1 MRPAGQETCPIP
13 GQRGCNPAP
22 ETEWALLGPCVH
34 GNCDLG
40 NRRKPACVAN
50 GRRRIR
56 TMFCSGCGQA
66 MQAFEQVCPRCGR
79 PVPPMPVARPPM
91 YSRVQRHLH
100 TLGVLWIAW
109 AAWNVVGWLIA
120 MPFLTGVFGGWGW
133 GGPHG
138 NGFHGFGPGF
148 PFMHMM
154 WLPWVISVVVFG
166 RSILA
171 VITGIALLL
180 RAPWGRTLAIVTA

>member
-1 MRPAGQETCPIP
+1 
-13 GQRGCNPAP
+13 
-22 ETEWALLGPCVH
+22 
-34 GNCDLG
+34 
-40 NRRKPACVAN
+40 
-50 GRRRIR
+50 
-56 TMFCSGCGQA
+56 
-66 MQAFEQVCPRCGR
+66 
-79 PVPPMPVARPPM
+79 MPVARPPF

-133 GGPHG
+133 RHHGMMMGPWP
-138 NGFHGFGPGF
+138 FGPGF

-154 WLPWVISVVVFG
+154 WLPWVISIVVFG

-171 VITGIALLL
+171 VITGIALLR
-180 RAPWGRTLAIVTA
+180 RAPWGRTLAIVAAFLTLIKPLTGTILAIYTLWVLLPGSSGQEYEQMAVQS

>member
-1 MRPAGQETCPIP
+1 
-13 GQRGCNPAP
+13 
-22 ETEWALLGPCVH
+22 
-34 GNCDLG
+34 
-40 NRRKPACVAN
+40 
-50 GRRRIR
+50 
-56 TMFCSGCGQA
+56 MFCSGCGQA

-79 PVPPMPVARPPM
+79 PVPPMPVARPPF

-133 GGPHG
+133 RHHGMMMGPWP
-138 NGFHGFGPGF
+138 FGPGF

-154 WLPWVISVVVFG
+154 WLPWVISIVVFG

-171 VITGIALLL
+171 VITGIALLR
-180 RAPWGRTLAIVTA
+180 RAPWGRTLAIVAAFLTLIKPLTGTILAIYTLWVLLPGSSGQEYEQMAVQS